1 MMMQGTSLEER
12 VVGVRRIVVYICW
25 GGQLDDGV
33 DG

>member
-12 VVGVRRIVVYICW
+12 VVGVRGIVVYMCW
-25 GGQLDDGV
+25 GRQLDDGL